1 MGAKFLMHHIP
12 KKINLKYVKEVRP
25 GGMINSSYDLNGLE
39 SHHQITSDGDI
50 NAQAKIIWQE
60 INTD

>member
-1 MGAKFLMHHIP
+1 MGQRFIQAMSLT
-12 KKINLKYVKEVRP
+12 KKVRP
-25 GGMINSSYDLNGLE
+25 GGMITSSYELNQLE
-39 SHHQITSDGDI
+39 SNHQVTSDGDI